1 MRFLDANVPVYAI
14 LKPKED
20 LSEQMKRR
28 KSHANDIFTRVDAG
42 EEVLTTV
49 VHLSEVANILEDAK
63 SISFSVR
70 FVTSMVRKENIKVQP
85 VTPNEYLLASSV
97 ANKKEIS
104 LNDGLA
110 VVKMENESI
119 EEIYSFD
126 THFEK
131 TDKKRIT
138 K

>member
-1 MRFLDANVPVYAI
+1 MRFLDANIPVYAI
-14 LKPKED
+14 LKPKEA

-28 KSHANDIFTRVDAG
+28 KGHANDIFTRVDAG

-63 SISFSVR
+63 SLPVSIR
-70 FVTSMVRKENIKVQP
+70 FVTSMVRKENVEVQP
-85 VTPNEYLLASSV
+85 VTPKEYLLASSV
-97 ANKKEIS
+97 ANEKEIS

-110 VVKMENESI
+110 VVKMEHESI

-126 THFEK
+126 THFDK